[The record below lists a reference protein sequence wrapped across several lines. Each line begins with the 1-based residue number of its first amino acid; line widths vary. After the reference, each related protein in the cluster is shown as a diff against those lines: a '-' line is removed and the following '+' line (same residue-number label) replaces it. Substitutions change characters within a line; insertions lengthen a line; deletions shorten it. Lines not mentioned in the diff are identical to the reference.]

1 MSTPIVSVQDVSKR
15 FVIHKDKSVKERVL
29 NAARSRQHRDD
40 FWALKNVSFEIEIGS
55 TVGLVGHNGSG
66 KSTLL
71 KAVGGIIEPTSGS
84 IWRRGRLAALLEL
97 GAGFH
102 ADLSGRENVFLN
114 AAILGLS
121 REETTRKFDE
131 IVAFS
136 GIEEFIDTQVKFYSS
151 GMYVRLAFAV
161 AVNVDPDLLLVDEVL
176 AVGDEPF
183 QKKCMDKIA
192 DFQSEGRTIVL
203 VSHSADQ
210 VGSLCDRVLVLD
222 HGEVQH
228 DGDTAEGLRVLRAGF
243 DRARQSASAGS
254 PVVGGL
260 PRLLDVTT
268 HADLIDSTGVLRAG
282 ANLTI
287 HVDID
292 LDRAPE
298 GWMAGI
304 AIETPLG
311 QPIYRVNTDGL
322 GVELPRTAGRHRI
335 SFLLPEL
342 SLGGGQYQV
351 NVGLAAKDGTTFD
364 RRRPAT
370 SFFVEH
376 DHQGAGVVRMDSS
389 ARYAPLDS

>member
-1 MSTPIVSVQDVSKR
+1 MSSHIVSVQNVSKR
-15 FVIHKDKSVKERVL
+15 FVIHKDKSIKERVL
-29 NAARSRQHRDD
+29 NAARSRRHKDD
-40 FWALKNVSFEIEIGS
+40 FWALKNVSFDIDTGT

-102 ADLSGRENVFLN
+102 ADLTGRENVFLN
-114 AAILGLS
+114 AAILGLT
-121 REETTRKFDE
+121 REETLRKFDE
-131 IVAFS
+131 IVDFS

-192 DFQSEGRTIVL
+192 DFQNDGRTIVL

-243 DRARQSASAGS
+243 DRARVDASAGAMA
-254 PVVGGL
+254 GDGL
-260 PRLLDVTT
+260 PRLLAVSSS
-268 HADLIDSTGVLRAG
+268 ADQVDGTGVLRAG

-287 HVDID
+287 DVDVE

-298 GWMAGI
+298 GWMTGL

-311 QPIYRVNTDGL
+311 QPVYRVNTEGL
-322 GVELPRTAGRHRI
+322 GMDLPRTPGRHRI
-335 SFLLPEL
+335 RFSLPDL

-376 DHQGAGVVRMDSS
+376 DHQGAGIVRMAST
-389 ARYAPLDS
+389 AEIMGLDS